1 MEVHITSNQ
10 MVKPSSSK
18 LHLFKPF
25 KISLL
30 DQLTPGMY
38 TPVLLFYAKPSDSN
52 IHSSQ
57 FADQLKQSLS
67 KALTQFYPAAGRVK
81 NNLFI
86 TNFDEGVPYVETK
99 VKGRLS
105 DFIEPTQKLE
115 AMNRLLPCRPFC
127 YIQDST
133 TAPQLAVQVNI
144 FHCGGIAIGLCV
156 FHKIFDGATLS
167 AFLNS
172 WAAFSRGSNGE
183 IPNPGLLGSSSRL
196 FPPIES
202 MPENADWHSMFFN
215 YDRRMMSRTYVF
227 DANAI
232 STLKLKVKSKSLEH
246 PSRALALTA
255 FIWKHVIQA
264 SRSASGTLKPAILCQ
279 PVNLRPRLK
288 PILPSYSIGN
298 LFLTTYSMYNP
309 VGKDIDLSELGYLLR
324 QATKS
329 APNDPQ
335 IVLQGFKTM
344 TEQLDHLVEM
354 VSKGNADLFV
364 LSSLI
369 NTLDANE
376 DFGWGKGTL
385 LGIPGID
392 SHNRELCN
400 SFFIK
405 NARQHNAI
413 EVWVTVPEKEIDFL
427 ERDPEFLA
435 FASPNSYFDRS
446 KI

>member
-52 IHSSQ
+52 IDSSQ

-105 DFIEPTQKLE
+105 DFVEPTQKLE
-115 AMNRLLPCRPFC
+115 AMNRLLPCRPFR

-144 FHCGGIAIGLCV
+144 FDCGGIAIGLCV

-172 WAAFSRGSNGE
+172 WAASVV
-183 IPNPGLLGSSSRL
+183 
-196 FPPIES
+196 
-202 MPENADWHSMFFN
+202 A
-215 YDRRMMSRTYVF
+215 RMAKY
-227 DANAI
+227 
-232 STLKLKVKSKSLEH
+232 
-246 PSRALALTA
+246 
-255 FIWKHVIQA
+255 Q
-264 SRSASGTLKPAILCQ
+264 ILDC
-279 PVNLRPRLK
+279 
-288 PILPSYSIGN
+288 
-298 LFLTTYSMYNP
+298 
-309 VGKDIDLSELGYLLR
+309 
-324 QATKS
+324 
-329 APNDPQ
+329 
-335 IVLQGFKTM
+335 
-344 TEQLDHLVEM
+344 
-354 VSKGNADLFV
+354 
-364 LSSLI
+364 
-369 NTLDANE
+369 
-376 DFGWGKGTL
+376 
-385 LGIPGID
+385 
-392 SHNRELCN
+392 
-400 SFFIK
+400 
-405 NARQHNAI
+405 
-413 EVWVTVPEKEIDFL
+413 
-427 ERDPEFLA
+427 
-435 FASPNSYFDRS
+435 
-446 KI
+446 

>member
-1 MEVHITSNQ
+1 M
-10 MVKPSSSK
+10 PSSRN
-18 LHLFKPF
+18 
-25 KISLL
+25 
-30 DQLTPGMY
+30 G
-38 TPVLLFYAKPSDSN
+38 
-52 IHSSQ
+52 SSQ
-57 FADQLKQSLS
+57 IFGIWFTESC
-67 KALTQFYPAAGRVK
+67 G
-81 NNLFI
+81 
-86 TNFDEGVPYVETK
+86 
-99 VKGRLS
+99 
-105 DFIEPTQKLE
+105 
-115 AMNRLLPCRPFC
+115 
-127 YIQDST
+127 T
-133 TAPQLAVQVNI
+133 T
-144 FHCGGIAIGLCV
+144 
-156 FHKIFDGATLS
+156 
-167 AFLNS
+167 
-172 WAAFSRGSNGE
+172 W
-183 IPNPGLLGSSSRL
+183 
-196 FPPIES
+196 PI
-202 MPENADWHSMFFN
+202 
-215 YDRRMMSRTYVF
+215 
-227 DANAI
+227 
-232 STLKLKVKSKSLEH
+232 
-246 PSRALALTA
+246 
-255 FIWKHVIQA
+255 
-264 SRSASGTLKPAILCQ
+264 
-279 PVNLRPRLK
+279 
-288 PILPSYSIGN
+288 SYSIGN

-309 VGKDIDLSELGYLLR
+309 VGKDIDLSELGYLLIL
-324 QATKS
+324 ATKS

-344 TEQLDHLVEM
+344 TEQLNHLVEM